1 MSPAKQPPLTVALS
15 DLPQS
20 AIDLITLIGLTA
32 AVRLIESLPGIK
44 FPVPKGED
52 NNPEGAARFAMLV
65 DVVGEPAARV
75 LLKHFGGT
83 DMYVPSCKKA
93 MQRVRDRQ
101 IVADYDAGMSVFEL
115 AIKYRL
121 SYRRIEVILKATD
134 TTPAEPSQQAERF
147 ATTPCV

>member
-1 MSPAKQPPLTVALS
+1 MSPAKQSPLTVALS

-20 AIDLITLIGLTA
+20 AIDLITLISLTA
-32 AVRLIESLPGIK
+32 AVRLIESMPGIK

-52 NNPEGAARFAMLV
+52 NNSEGAARFSMLV
-65 DVVGEPAARV
+65 DVVGDIAARV
-75 LLKHFGGT
+75 LVKHYGGT
-83 DMYVPSCKKA
+83 DMYIPSCKKA

-101 IVADYDAGMSVFEL
+101 IVADYDAGMSVFDL

-134 TTPAEPSQQAERF
+134 TTPPTATQQADFF
-147 ATTPCV
+147 ASQ